1 VIKNPSDFVG
11 SALGESE
18 SNTKA
23 ILATTVGK
31 VLIIDEAYM
40 LYAGGD
46 GVGKVNDPYK
56 TAVIDTLVAE
66 VQANPGEDRCVL
78 LLGYEDQ
85 MVSMFQNVNPGLQR
99 RFALEDAFH
108 FQDFTNAQLRAILE
122 LKLKQQ
128 DLDATEEAKDV
139 VCEMLG
145 RARMKPN
152 FGNGGEVENRLSV
165 AKTRFQQRQ
174 SKKPSAERSI
184 DVVFEPVDF
193 DPNFARGESAALN
206 CRKLFED
213 VVGCEDIIAKLE
225 GYQQTAVN
233 AKAAGI
239 PLHELIPTNFLFKGP
254 PGTGKTTTARK
265 MGRVYYDMGFLSSD
279 KVVECSASDLVAEYV
294 GQTGPKTQKQ
304 LEKGLG
310 QVLFIDEAYRLT
322 EGHFGA
328 EAVNELVDILTK
340 PKFLGKIVVILA
352 GYDNDIN
359 RLLKMNPG
367 LPSRFPE
374 EVVFTNM
381 APEDCVQVMKR
392 DLAARKIKADW
403 LDSETAA
410 YGELLDI
417 VEKLSVLDSWGN
429 ARDMKTLAK
438 KMIGLVFKKPRDG
451 SAPSLLAQEGLD
463 CARQLLAERE
473 ARANVAP
480 SPMPFGIPPAQMLPP
495 RGAPAPPATPTKRA
509 TRQKPP
515 AKKEE
520 SKPPAPA
527 ASDRDPGVSDAV
539 WTQLQADRAAEVQ
552 RAHRAQA
559 EIKKKEQEAKK
570 QQALEKAREKE
581 LAELAAKKAK
591 DDAELQELKRRQEA
605 ARLAQ
610 LNARI
615 AREKALRELEAARE
629 AERKRQQEEAKA
641 QQKLRSMG
649 VCPAGFQ
656 WVKEAGGYRCTG
668 GSHFVSNAALGL

>member
-1 VIKNPSDFVG
+1 
-11 SALGESE
+11 LGESE

-56 TAVIDTLVAE
+56 TAIIDTLVAE
-66 VQANPGEDRCVL
+66 VQSTPGEDRCVL

-99 RFALEDAFH
+99 RFALDDAFH

-174 SKKPSAERSI
+174 SKKPRAERSV
-184 DVVFEPVDF
+184 DVVFEPIDF

-213 VVGCEDIIAKLE
+213 VVGCEEIISKLE

-304 LEKGLG
+304 LERGLG

-381 APEDCVQVMKR
+381 APEDCIRVMKR
-392 DLAARKIKADW
+392 DLAAKKISADW
-403 LDSETAA
+403 LDFETAA
-410 YGELLDI
+410 HQQLLDI

-438 KMIGLVFKKPRDG
+438 KMTGLAYQKPRNDG
-451 SAPSLLAQEGLD
+451 PPSLSAQEALD
-463 CARQLLAERE
+463 CAQQLLAERE
-473 ARANVAP
+473 ARANVSPNSTP
-480 SPMPFGIPPAQMLPP
+480 SGLPRAQLLPP
-495 RGAPAPPATPTKRA
+495 QGAPAAPAISTKRA

-520 SKPPAPA
+520 PKPPAPA
-527 ASDRDPGVSDAV
+527 ADGRDPGVSDAV
-539 WTQLQADRAAEVQ
+539 WTQLQADRAAEAQ
-552 RAHRAQA
+552 RARHAQS
-559 EIKKKEQEAKK
+559 EIKRKELEAKK
-570 QQALEKAREKE
+570 LQEQEKVRQKE
-581 LAELAAKKAK
+581 LLDLAERKAK
-591 DDAELQELKRRQEA
+591 DDAELQEFKRRQEA

-615 AREKALRELEAARE
+615 AIEKAIRELEAARE
-629 AERKRQQEEAKA
+629 AEKKRQQAEAKV
-641 QQKLRSMG
+641 QQKLRSIG
-649 VCPAGFQ
+649 VCPVGYRWIKQ
-656 WVKEAGGYRCTG
+656 AGGYTCAG
-668 GSHFVSNAALGL
+668 GSHFVTDAALGL